1 MKNITESKNIE
12 GMQAGN
18 QFVLNWLQICRKGQK
33 MKIRLFQTLKNYDRK
48 NLTKDIIAGIIIMAV
63 SIPISMGY
71 AQIAGLPA
79 VYGLYGSVFPI
90 IIFGLFSTSP
100 QFIFGVDAA
109 PAALIGS
116 ALLTLN
122 IETGSREA
130 MAAVPV
136 MTFFVAL
143 WLLAFYFMKAGKLVN
158 YISAPVMGGFITGI
172 CTTIILM
179 QIPKIMGGIS
189 GTGEFFELAEH
200 IYHTA
205 LEINMPSVIMGVI
218 ALAILLMS
226 KKVMPKFP
234 MAVVLMLVGTL
245 LTKYFQITDWSI
257 KTLNA
262 VEPGL
267 PRWSIPDFSS
277 VSIQQTIT
285 ISLSVAVVIMA
296 ETLLAENS
304 FAQKNNYRID
314 DNQEILAF
322 SLGNFVASFTGCCPI
337 NGSVS
342 RTAMGEQYQAKTQL
356 TGIVAGISMIA
367 LLLFGTGFIGYLPIP
382 ILTAIV
388 ISALLGA
395 TEFDLAARLWKV
407 SRTEFYIFVGA
418 FLGVLLLG
426 TINGVLI
433 GIILSFTEMII
444 RSSKPSRCF
453 LGIQPGHRHFRDLR
467 EGSQIHAIEGV
478 VIYRFSSNL
487 FFGNIQVLQRDI
499 EDSIKPD
506 TKAVILDASGVGSI
520 DITAADRLA
529 MLYKSLNA
537 KGIRFYMTEHIA
549 SVNEQLRKLGLGY
562 MIENGSVRRTIHIA
576 LKDMGIGRPYPLE
589 GGVENQERSASRKR
603 ADNKVQEFVWAYGS
617 ESEEQIEKQ
626 IVLQIQQLKKTGNI
640 ENLFHGNWSHMDAF
654 DEDEWLEHLEE
665 HLKEIVNISGKNEK
679 DIAKRFEEHRREI
692 HQRIKQEHPELAER
706 FKERRHILDEHLK
719 ERHPEVFALIEKLRE
734 NQN

>member
-1 MKNITESKNIE
+1 
-12 GMQAGN
+12 
-18 QFVLNWLQICRKGQK
+18 
-33 MKIRLFQTLKNYDRK
+33 MKIKLLHTLKNYDRK
-48 NLTKDIIAGIIIMAV
+48 NLIKDIIAGIIIMAV

-79 VYGLYGSVFPI
+79 VYGIYGSVFPI
-90 IIFGLFSTSP
+90 LAFALFSTSP

-109 PAALIGS
+109 PAALVGS
-116 ALLTLN
+116 ALLSLN
-122 IETGSREA
+122 IELGSDEA
-130 MAAVPV
+130 IAAVPV
-136 MTFFVAL
+136 MTFFVAV

-179 QIPKIMGGIS
+179 QIPKIMGGSS

-200 IYHTA
+200 IFETGKH
-205 LEINMPSVIMGVI
+205 INIPSVIMGVI
-218 ALAILLMS
+218 ALVILLVS
-226 KKVMPKFP
+226 KKLIPKFP
-234 MAVVLMLVGTL
+234 MAVVLMFAGT
-245 LTKYFQITDWSI
+245 II
-257 KTLNA
+257 TLNMPIRDWGINTLSA

-267 PRWSIPDFSS
+267 PKWSIPDFSII
-277 VSIQQTIT
+277 SIQQTIT

-304 FAQKNNYRID
+304 FAQKNNYRIN

-322 SLGNFVASFTGCCPI
+322 SVGNFMAAFTGCCPI

-356 TGIVAGISMIA
+356 TGIVAGLSMIV
-367 LLLFGTGFIGYLPIP
+367 LLICGTGFIGYLPIP

-395 TEFDLAARLWKV
+395 TEFDLAARLWKL
-407 SRTEFYIFVGA
+407 SRTEFLIFVGA

-444 RSSKPSRCF
+444 RTSKPSRCF
-453 LGIQPGHRHFRDLR
+453 LGIQPGHRHFRDLK
-467 EGSQIHAIEGV
+467 EGNQIHAIEGV
-478 VIYRFSSNL
+478 IIYRFSSNL
-487 FFGNIQVLQRDI
+487 FFANIGVLQRDI

-529 MLYKSLNA
+529 MLYKSLKE

-549 SVNEQLRKLGLGY
+549 KVNEQIRTLGLGY
-562 MIENGSVRRTIHIA
+562 MIEEGRVRRTIHIA
-576 LKDMGIGRPYPLE
+576 LKDMGIARPYPLE
-589 GGVENQERSASRKR
+589 GGIENEERSASRKR
-603 ADNKVQEFVWAYGS
+603 ADNKVQEFVWAFGA

-626 IVLQIQQLKKTGNI
+626 IVLQIQQLKKTGDI
-640 ENLFHGNWSHMDAF
+640 EKLFHGSWSHMDAF

-665 HLKEIVNISGKNEK
+665 HLKEIVNISGKDEK
-679 DIAKRFEEHRREI
+679 SIATRFEEHRKEI
-692 HQRIKQEHPELAER
+692 HERIKNEHPEMAER
-706 FKERRHILDEHLK
+706 FKKRRYILDEHLRQ
-719 ERHPEVFALIEKLRE
+719 RHPEVFNLIEHLRE
-734 NQN
+734 SDDSN

>member
-1 MKNITESKNIE
+1 
-12 GMQAGN
+12 
-18 QFVLNWLQICRKGQK
+18 
-33 MKIRLFQTLKNYDRK
+33 MKIKLLHTLKNYDRK
-48 NLTKDIIAGIIIMAV
+48 NLIKDIIAGIIIMAV

-79 VYGLYGSVFPI
+79 VYGIYGSVFPI
-90 IIFGLFSTSP
+90 LAFALFSTSP

-109 PAALIGS
+109 PAALVGS
-116 ALLTLN
+116 ALLSLN
-122 IETGSREA
+122 IELGSDEA
-130 MAAVPV
+130 IAAVPV
-136 MTFFVAL
+136 MTFFVAV

-179 QIPKIMGGIS
+179 QIPKIMGGSS

-200 IYHTA
+200 IFETGKH
-205 LEINMPSVIMGVI
+205 INIPSVIMGVI
-218 ALAILLMS
+218 ALVILLVS
-226 KKVMPKFP
+226 KKLIPKFP
-234 MAVVLMLVGTL
+234 MAVVLMFAGT
-245 LTKYFQITDWSI
+245 II
-257 KTLNA
+257 TLNMPIRDWGINTLSA

-267 PRWSIPDFSS
+267 PKWSIPDFSII
-277 VSIQQTIT
+277 SIQQTIT

-304 FAQKNNYRID
+304 FAQKNNYRIN

-322 SLGNFVASFTGCCPI
+322 SVGNFMAAFTGCCPI

-356 TGIVAGISMIA
+356 TGIVAGLTMIV
-367 LLLFGTGFIGYLPIP
+367 LLICGTGFIGYLPIP

-395 TEFDLAARLWKV
+395 TEFDLAARLWKL
-407 SRTEFYIFVGA
+407 SRTEFLIFVGA

-444 RSSKPSRCF
+444 RTSKPSRCF
-453 LGIQPGHRHFRDLR
+453 LGIQPGHRHFRDLK
-467 EGSQIHAIEGV
+467 EGNQIHAIEGV
-478 VIYRFSSNL
+478 IIYRFSSNL
-487 FFGNIQVLQRDI
+487 FFANIGVLQRDI

-506 TKAVILDASGVGSI
+506 TKAVILDASGIGSI

-529 MLYKSLNA
+529 MLYKSLKE

-549 SVNEQLRKLGLGY
+549 KVNEQLRTLGLGY
-562 MIENGSVRRTIHIA
+562 MIEEGRVRRTIHIA
-576 LKDMGIGRPYPLE
+576 LKDMGIARPYPLE
-589 GGVENQERSASRKR
+589 GGIENEERSASRKR
-603 ADNKVQEFVWAYGS
+603 ADNKVQEFVWAFGA

-626 IVLQIQQLKKTGNI
+626 IVLQIQQLKKTGDI
-640 ENLFHGNWSHMDAF
+640 EKLFHGSWSHMDAF

-665 HLKEIVNISGKNEK
+665 HLKEIVNISGKDEK
-679 DIAKRFEEHRREI
+679 SIATRFEEHRKEI
-692 HQRIKQEHPELAER
+692 HERIKNEHPEMAER
-706 FKERRHILDEHLK
+706 FKERRHILDAHLRQ
-719 ERHPEVFALIEKLRE
+719 RHPEVFNLIEHLRE
-734 NQN
+734 NDNN

>member
-1 MKNITESKNIE
+1 
-12 GMQAGN
+12 
-18 QFVLNWLQICRKGQK
+18 
-33 MKIRLFQTLKNYDRK
+33 MKIKLLHTLKNYDRK
-48 NLTKDIIAGIIIMAV
+48 NLIKDIIAGIIIMAV

-79 VYGLYGSVFPI
+79 VYGIYGSVFPI
-90 IIFGLFSTSP
+90 LAFALFSTSP

-116 ALLTLN
+116 ALLSLN
-122 IETGSREA
+122 IELGSDEA
-130 MAAVPV
+130 IAAVPV
-136 MTFFVAL
+136 MTFFVAV

-179 QIPKIMGGIS
+179 QIPKIIGGTS

-200 IYHTA
+200 IFETGKH
-205 LEINMPSVIMGVI
+205 INIPSVIMGVI
-218 ALAILLMS
+218 ALVILLVS
-226 KKVMPKFP
+226 KKLIPKFP
-234 MAVVLMLVGTL
+234 MAVVLMFAGT
-245 LTKYFQITDWSI
+245 II
-257 KTLNA
+257 TLNMPIRDWGINTLSA

-267 PRWSIPDFSS
+267 PKWSIPDFSII
-277 VSIQQTIT
+277 SIQQTIT

-304 FAQKNNYRID
+304 FAQKNNYRIN

-322 SLGNFVASFTGCCPI
+322 SVGNFMAAFTGCCPI

-356 TGIVAGISMIA
+356 TGIVAGLSMIV
-367 LLLFGTGFIGYLPIP
+367 LLICGTGFIGYLPIP

-395 TEFDLAARLWKV
+395 TEFDLAARLWKL
-407 SRTEFYIFVGA
+407 SRTEFLIFVGA

-444 RSSKPSRCF
+444 RTSKPSRCF
-453 LGIQPGHRHFRDLR
+453 LGIQPGHRHFRDLK
-467 EGSQIHAIEGV
+467 EGNQIHAIEGV
-478 VIYRFSSNL
+478 IIYRFSSNL
-487 FFGNIQVLQRDI
+487 FFANIGVLQRDI

-506 TKAVILDASGVGSI
+506 TKAVILDASGIGSI

-529 MLYKSLNA
+529 MLYKSLKE

-549 SVNEQLRKLGLGY
+549 KVNEQIRTLGLGY
-562 MIENGSVRRTIHIA
+562 MIEEGRVRRTIHIA
-576 LKDMGIGRPYPLE
+576 LKDMGIARPYPLE
-589 GGVENQERSASRKR
+589 GGIENEERSASRKR
-603 ADNKVQEFVWAYGS
+603 ADNKVQEFVWAFGA

-626 IVLQIQQLKKTGNI
+626 IVLQIQQLKKTGDI
-640 ENLFHGNWSHMDAF
+640 EKLFHGSWSHMDAF

-665 HLKEIVNISGKNEK
+665 HLKEIVNISGKDEK
-679 DIAKRFEEHRREI
+679 SIATRFEEHRKEI
-692 HQRIKQEHPELAER
+692 HERIKNEHPEMAER
-706 FKERRHILDEHLK
+706 FKERRHILDAHLRQ
-719 ERHPEVFALIEKLRE
+719 RHPEVFNLIEHLRE
-734 NQN
+734 NDNN